1 MWLQSR
7 SARLES
13 PESQRAGS
21 GEPAWLTAPAAGK
34 RLQLLSVW
42 VFLGTARD
50 SPWGEWLKGQRGM
63 GWGGQ
68 RESGSREWG
77 RQEENRSQ
85 DRSFT
90 ALSSHFGRNTLSPL
104 PYALGPRDQPGYR
117 MVGTSQRSDTG
128 RGALWGVEEA
138 AYCCVPPTHSSSS
151 LPALTSCR
159 GPHRSVRLEPGISS
173 STSGLGGWGSLC
185 VSSWVE

>member
-21 GEPAWLTAPAAGK
+21 GELAWLTAPAAGK

-50 SPWGEWLKGQRGM
+50 SPWGEWLKGQRGT
-63 GWGGQ
+63 GSGGQ

-117 MVGTSQRSDTG
+117 MGGDFTEVGYGLSGESRKLLT
-128 RGALWGVEEA
+128 AV
-138 AYCCVPPTHSSSS
+138 CPPPTH
-151 LPALTSCR
+151 LVPYLLLRPAVAPTAASA
-159 GPHRSVRLEPGISS
+159 
-173 STSGLGGWGSLC
+173 
-185 VSSWVE
+185 

>member
-63 GWGGQ
+63 GRGG
-68 RESGSREWG
+68 RGRVGAGSGGDRRRTVPRTEALLLYHLILEETHYHLCHMLLVPGTNPGTEW
-77 RQEENRSQ
+77 
-85 DRSFT
+85 
-90 ALSSHFGRNTLSPL
+90 
-104 PYALGPRDQPGYR
+104 
-117 MVGTSQRSDTG
+117 VGTSQRSDTG